1 MRPTTSAF
9 KQEFLKKWLVGLKIC
24 SSSMN
29 NMNIVQR
36 KKTIKLSAD
45 VAMAS
50 ARDGKTLWSRA
61 LIAKASKQDDDNNKI
76 IVEKIFGDDK
86 FQRVITYNNSKHSS
100 NGSFTSKKVLRR
112 SRSLRR
118 KRKCMAPPSQRVL
131 ATSIAKR
138 LVVRKKTQVLKT
150 LVPGG
155 ESMIDDISLL
165 EETLDY
171 ISSLRAQVDVMRRLV
186 NASNEVSENCK

>member
-24 SSSMN
+24 SSSVN

-61 LIAKASKQDDDNNKI
+61 LIAKASKQDDDHNKI
-76 IVEKIFGDDK
+76 TDEKILGDDK

-100 NGSFTSKKVLRR
+100 NGSFTNKK
-112 SRSLRR
+112 
-118 KRKCMAPPSQRVL
+118 
-131 ATSIAKR
+131 
-138 LVVRKKTQVLKT
+138 KKTQVLKT

-155 ESMIDDISLL
+155 ESMVDDISLL

-171 ISSLRAQVDVMRRLV
+171 IFSLRAQVD
-186 NASNEVSENCK
+186 

>member
-1 MRPTTSAF
+1 MRPTTTAF

-36 KKTIKLSAD
+36 KKTIKLSPD

-61 LIAKASKQDDDNNKI
+61 LISKASKQDDDNNKI
-76 IVEKIFGDDK
+76 IVEKILGDDK

-112 SRSLRR
+112 SRSR
-118 KRKCMAPPSQRVL
+118 KRKCTTPPSQRVL

-138 LVVRKKTQVLKT
+138 LVVKKTTQVLKT

-155 ESMIDDISLL
+155 ESMVDDISLL